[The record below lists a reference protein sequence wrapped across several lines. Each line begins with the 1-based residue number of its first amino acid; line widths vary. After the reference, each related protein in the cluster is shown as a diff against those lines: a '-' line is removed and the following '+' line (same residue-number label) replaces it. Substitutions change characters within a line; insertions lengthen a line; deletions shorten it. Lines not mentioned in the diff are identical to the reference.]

1 MVWGVNLCR
10 EARPPNFANAKV
22 RKKSETTKFATL
34 RIVKA
39 SDISVLAT
47 PFLLYGAGKRHECPG
62 FNETL
67 MAISFHQTLTPYW
80 KNRSMLLHHLSWT
93 KCRKSIK
100 SRILLILIIRLLRLT
115 IVIFAS
121 KKTEHAVTLPS
132 KQPNNAA
139 WIGVCCYTFRKRV

>member
-1 MVWGVNLCR
+1 M
-10 EARPPNFANAKV
+10 NAKV
-22 RKKSETTKFATL
+22 RKKTETTKFATL

-80 KNRSMLLHHLSWT
+80 KNRSMLLHFQEE
-93 KCRKSIK
+93 SIAFIAK
-100 SRILLILIIRLLRLT
+100 KRSMLLQ
-115 IVIFAS
+115 F
-121 KKTEHAVTLPS
+121 
-132 KQPNNAA
+132 
-139 WIGVCCYTFRKRV
+139 